1 MSKYVPI
8 VVGVVFLG
16 LCFLLWL
23 NRPSE
28 PVSIT
33 TDGGEETAP
42 LVATSTESMS
52 NDFIKTDGQKTA
64 LLANGCFWCVESDLE
79 KVGGIIDVE
88 SGYAGGTTDNP
99 TYENYASGGHR
110 EVVLV
115 TYDSTKVTYGNLVEH
130 IIKHGDPTDATGS
143 FNDRGSEYAP
153 AIYFETD
160 EESAEARRVIAAVD
174 ESIVF
179 AKPLPLTVLPR
190 VSFWSAEDYHQN
202 YAVKNPLRY
211 SFYRQASGRSAFLTK
226 HWGDRATIFEFST
239 APVTAAATTP
249 SSHSNEWEKFVMPGE
264 AELRNILSPLSYK
277 VTQEEG
283 TEPPRSSELDKNYEP
298 GIYVDILSGEP
309 LFLSSDKYD
318 SGTGWPSFVKAI
330 TPEVVTLH
338 EDRKLFST
346 RTEVRSRYANSHLGH
361 VFTDGPQDRGGMR
374 YCMNGAA
381 LRFVPQAQ
389 MEEEGYGEYMS
400 IIQ

>member
-1 MSKYVPI
+1 
-8 VVGVVFLG
+8 
-16 LCFLLWL
+16 
-23 NRPSE
+23 
-28 PVSIT
+28 
-33 TDGGEETAP
+33 
-42 LVATSTESMS
+42 
-52 NDFIKTDGQKTA
+52 
-64 LLANGCFWCVESDLE
+64 
-79 KVGGIIDVE
+79 
-88 SGYAGGTTDNP
+88 
-99 TYENYASGGHR
+99 
-110 EVVLV
+110 
-115 TYDSTKVTYGNLVEH
+115 
-130 IIKHGDPTDATGS
+130 
-143 FNDRGSEYAP
+143 
-153 AIYFETD
+153 
-160 EESAEARRVIAAVD
+160 VIAAVD
-174 ESIVF
+174 ESKVF

-190 VSFWSAEDYHQN
+190 VVFWPAEDYHQN
-202 YAVKNPLRY
+202 YAAKNPLRY
-211 SFYRQASGRSAFLTK
+211 SFYRQASGRTAFITK

-239 APVTAAATTP
+239 ALVAATATTSP
-249 SSHSNEWEKFVMPGE
+249 SHSNEWEKFVIPGE

-298 GIYVDILSGEP
+298 GIYVDIVSGEP

-381 LRFVPQAQ
+381 LRFVPLAE
-389 MEEEGYGEYMS
+389 MEEEGYGEYMP